1 MYRLRIGP
9 PGKRSF
15 VHLIGKVRGRWRFKQ
30 CTVMYSTPPRFGL
43 QSIYAE
49 DDPLAAADKPAYLG
63 RAAGAKF
70 AFTFW

>member
-1 MYRLRIGP
+1 MTFQ
-9 PGKRSF
+9 K
-15 VHLIGKVRGRWRFKQ
+15 
-30 CTVMYSTPPRFGL
+30 CTVMYSTPLRFGL

-70 AFTFW
+70 AFSFW